1 MTHAISHQNPKE
13 YYYDDPVYNN
23 ADNDDDGIPD
33 NPGQIL
39 YYIPTRT
46 GQKDNLNL
54 NLGISATIS
63 IPLDKQLQNGCKKAY
78 NTQTA
83 LQAQLLANKR
93 LDFEIAR
100 LKNCGELKQ
109 QGIVFHPK
117 SPYASVCADVVVTLP
132 QNGLPNHSHTI
143 PQVTANDNKEEVT
156 TYEVDGDGNQT
167 IKNKTVRVKT
177 SATEVSVFEYDE
189 NGKAKLIKRETIGAN
204 EDFVFEPVSIS
215 NPVVEK

>member
-1 MTHAISHQNPKE
+1 VTHALSHQNPKE

-33 NPGQIL
+33 DPGQIL

-46 GQKDNLNL
+46 GQKDNLNF
-54 NLGISATIS
+54 NLGISATVS
-63 IPLDKQLQNGCKKAY
+63 IPLDRQLQNGCKRAY

-83 LQAQLLANKR
+83 LQNQILANKR

-100 LKNCGELKQ
+100 LKNCGELMQ
-109 QGIVFHPK
+109 AGIKFHPK

-132 QNGLPNHSHTI
+132 QNGLPNHSHSI
-143 PQVTANDNKEEVT
+143 PQVTANDNKDEVT
-156 TYEVDGDGNQT
+156 TYEVDGNGNQT

-177 SATEVSVFEYDE
+177 SATEVSVFEYDDK
-189 NGKAKLIKRETIGAN
+189 GKATLIKRETIGPN

-215 NPVVEK
+215 NPVVDK